1 MREINTGFMTSTLL
15 SSPTSAARS
24 LFAGLRE
31 ELRARRQ
38 ASVAHRDLQ
47 RELAA
52 YRTPSEILDLLTAVD
67 RQDGDGS
74 EQVRTILSDNLSGHR
89 RGQRLNNVM

>member
-1 MREINTGFMTSTLL
+1 MTSTLL

-24 LFAGLRE
+24 LIAGVRE

-38 ASVAHRDLQ
+38 ASVAHRNLR

-89 RGQRLNNVM
+89 RGRRLTDVK